1 MVFTCSYSDRDFS
14 SVAHDLTFPPT
25 DSAQTEPALVTIS
38 LTNDEIN
45 EGAEVFV
52 VMLELVDAVDAS
64 RVDLSVRNVSLCRIG
79 DNDRKQA
86 YQFNC
91 ELRIYFQATNCNAN
105 TSNR

>member
-1 MVFTCSYSDRDFS
+1 MFVTDCVVFTCSFSDRDFS
-14 SVAHDLTFPPT
+14 SVAHDLTFPLT
-25 DSAQTEPALVTIS
+25 NSAQTEPVSVTIT

-64 RVDLSVRNVSLCRIG
+64 RIDLSVWNVSLCRIG

-86 YQFNC
+86 YPK
-91 ELRIYFQATNCNAN
+91 
-105 TSNR
+105 TSLILN

>member
-1 MVFTCSYSDRDFS
+1 MT
-14 SVAHDLTFPPT
+14 HDLTFPPT
-25 DSAQTEPALVTIS
+25 NWVPTDPALVTIP

-79 DNDRKQA
+79 DNDRKQV
-86 YQFNC
+86 Y
-91 ELRIYFQATNCNAN
+91 R
-105 TSNR
+105 